1 MGSIV
6 DFKSTQKRTIFT
18 HLFTLTNTRFMN
30 HISFGK
36 TLFISALFITYA
48 GKIMAQDLFPIEDKG
63 KYGFIDKTGKVVINP
78 QFDFA
83 QNFSEDMAVVKVGG
97 NSCFIDKSGKTLFI
111 SALFITYA
119 GKIMAQDLFPIEDKG
134 KYGFIDKT
142 GK

>member
-1 MGSIV
+1 MHYTV

-18 HLFTLTNTRFMN
+18 HLFLHLNICFMN

-36 TLFISALFITYA
+36 MLFISALFFTCA
-48 GKIMAQDLFPIEDKG
+48 GRVTAQDLFPIEDKG

-97 NSCFIDKSGKTLFI
+97 NS
-111 SALFITYA
+111 
-119 GKIMAQDLFPIEDKG
+119 
-134 KYGFIDKT
+134 GFIDKT
-142 GK
+142 GKTDRKSTRLNFSHIPLSRMPS